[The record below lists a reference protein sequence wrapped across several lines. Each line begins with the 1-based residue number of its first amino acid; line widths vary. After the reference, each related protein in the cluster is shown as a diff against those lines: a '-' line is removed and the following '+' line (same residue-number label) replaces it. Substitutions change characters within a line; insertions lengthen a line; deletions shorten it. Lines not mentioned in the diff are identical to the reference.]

1 MRELPILP
9 RGVVIMP
16 RSDEI
21 SWPWKDQ
28 EMVRGW
34 SPLVTMQ
41 DTWAKE
47 PSSITSW
54 PKLRGSKF
62 GGSDEKNKL
71 VFTISERSAF
81 RQCLPHYPLMF
92 TIDPQ
97 FNILC
102 SDPCH
107 VGGLARVVPSVLVT
121 HRGDHQGAASAAK
134 RCCHNAQVC
143 RQNVPMEGPADAQR
157 LVAFRDNAR
166 DLSKASLIEH
176 TLPKGQRQDD
186 WWN

>member
-1 MRELPILP
+1 MEEVHFASALP
-9 RGVVIMP
+9 M
-16 RSDEI
+16 
-21 SWPWKDQ
+21 
-28 EMVRGW
+28 
-34 SPLVTMQ
+34 
-41 DTWAKE
+41 A
-47 PSSITSW
+47 
-54 PKLRGSKF
+54 
-62 GGSDEKNKL
+62 
-71 VFTISERSAF
+71 
-81 RQCLPHYPLMF
+81 PLMF

-107 VGGLARVVPSVLVT
+107 VGGLACVVPSVLVT

-157 LVAFRDNAR
+157 LVAFCDNAR

-186 WWN
+186 RWN